1 MPDTPS
7 ETRTFAVVYVS
18 NDTSDRGRQNVEA
31 AYYRRDGS
39 LLEFKD
45 AKHRVVFAVAQ
56 ERVLTIT
63 AVDAQPKAKAASAD
77 LGLPDE
83 VIDEMRRQAGG
94 RL

>member
-1 MPDTPS
+1 MTDTPS

-18 NDTSDRGRQNVEA
+18 NDTSDRSRQNVEA

-45 AKHRVVFAVAQ
+45 AKHRVVFAVAV
-56 ERVLTIT
+56 ERVLTVT
-63 AVDAQPKAKAASAD
+63 ATDAQPKAASAD
-77 LGLPDE
+77 RGLPGE
-83 VIDEMRRQAGG
+83 VIDQMRRQAGG